1 VVPLSVLDL
10 VPVAAG
16 STASAALAT
25 STALVRLAEELGFR
39 RYWVAEHHGM
49 PGVASSAPAVLVAHL
64 AAATSRIRV
73 GSGGV
78 MLPNH
83 QPLVVAEQFG
93 TLDALHPGRIDLGI
107 GRAPGTDPR
116 TARALRRGAAAL
128 GSEEFPAQLHELI
141 SYFHGDGP
149 VVAVPAQGQSPAL
162 WLLGSSGYSAQ
173 VAGLLG
179 LPFAFAHHFSG
190 ENTLPALEL
199 YRRTFRPSDV
209 LDRPHALIAA
219 SVLCAPT
226 DEEAHRLALPSALQF
241 LHLRQGRPGP
251 VPSPETAAEYPYSP
265 EERRFV
271 DDRLAGQ
278 VIGSPATVRAGVAE
292 LVERTGVDELM
303 VVTSTHDGADRLR
316 SYRLLAAAVGDADTS
331 GPDTPATS
339 TSTAAASVVGA
350 PAAASAAG

>member
-1 VVPLSVLDL
+1 VDVATGVVPLSVLDL
-10 VPVAAG
+10 VPIGAG
-16 STASAALAT
+16 SSATAALTT
-25 STALVRLAEELGFR
+25 STALVRLAERLGFH

-49 PGVASSAPAVLVAHL
+49 PGIASSSPAVLVAHL
-64 AAATSRIRV
+64 AGSTERIRV

-116 TARALRRGAAAL
+116 TARALRRGTDPL
-128 GSEEFPAQLHELI
+128 GADDFPEQLGELL
-141 SYFHGDGP
+141 SYFRGEGP
-149 VVAVPAQGQSPAL
+149 VVAVPAQGQHPAV

-179 LPFAFAHHFSG
+179 LPFAFAHHFSSQ
-190 ENTLPALEL
+190 NTMPALEL

-209 LDRPHALIAA
+209 LDEPYALIAA
-219 SVLCAPT
+219 SVLAAPDD
-226 DEEAHRLALPSALQF
+226 DEARRLALPSALQF
-241 LHLRQGRPGP
+241 LQLRLGRPGP
-251 VPSPETAAEYPYSP
+251 VPTPEDAAAYPYSA

-271 DDRLAGQ
+271 EERLAGQ
-278 VIGSPATVRAGVAE
+278 VIGSPATVRAGVTE

-303 VVTSTHDGADRLR
+303 IVTSTHDGVDRLR
-316 SYRLLAAAVGDADTS
+316 SYELLADVLA
-331 GPDTPATS
+331 P
-339 TSTAAASVVGA
+339 VGA
-350 PAAASAAG
+350 PA